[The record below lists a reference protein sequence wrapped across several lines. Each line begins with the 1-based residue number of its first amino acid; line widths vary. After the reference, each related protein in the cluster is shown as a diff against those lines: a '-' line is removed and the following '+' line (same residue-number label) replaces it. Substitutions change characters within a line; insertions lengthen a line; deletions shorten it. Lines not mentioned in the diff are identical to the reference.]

1 MKQLNNFI
9 QEKLKIKSDTK
20 INDDKINTLED
31 FGAKYGCSISKD
43 STNNFYE
50 YNILNINNK
59 ELKNKI
65 KSFFKYNHEQ
75 YLDLYFKVQDYVEK
89 INELDDSYRTS
100 IKRDSDKGYIE
111 IECKNL
117 MTDVKYGYIKLF
129 KKDNIISQGL
139 NKKDKN
145 KEKINKML
153 VQILDFIINE
163 NN

>member
-1 MKQLNNFI
+1 
-9 QEKLKIKSDTK
+9 
-20 INDDKINTLED
+20 
-31 FGAKYGCSISKD
+31 
-43 STNNFYE
+43 
-50 YNILNINNK
+50 
-59 ELKNKI
+59 
-65 KSFFKYNHEQ
+65 
-75 YLDLYFKVQDYVEK
+75 
-89 INELDDSYRTS
+89 
-100 IKRDSDKGYIE
+100 
-111 IECKNL
+111 